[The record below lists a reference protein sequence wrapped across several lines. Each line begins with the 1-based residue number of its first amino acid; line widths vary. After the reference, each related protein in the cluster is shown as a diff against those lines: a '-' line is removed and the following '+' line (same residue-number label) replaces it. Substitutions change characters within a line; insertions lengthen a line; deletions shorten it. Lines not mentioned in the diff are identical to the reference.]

1 MSGTTLLIGGDS
13 EIATAAALFLRW
25 SGYPVAATTRR
36 RANVAADRPFLDLT
50 LPLDDWEPPADTRAA
65 CIFAAIARLQDC
77 AGDPIGSALVN
88 VTATLALLDRLVAR
102 NIPVL
107 FLSTDKVFD
116 GTRPNVTFE
125 TPPNPVSEYG
135 RQKSAA
141 EAAIRTRMAEGAPL
155 AILRLAKV
163 VSPGMPLL
171 RQWIRML
178 AAGEPVRAFRDMMMA
193 PTPVA
198 IVAGAIE
205 RLIAEPATGIF
216 QLTGPRDVSYSEV
229 AFHLARRVGA
239 DPALVQPVSAH
250 SAEQPPGST
259 ARHTTLDSTA
269 LRQRFGISV
278 PDAWPVI
285 DALADTCRPEPAI

>member
-1 MSGTTLLIGGDS
+1 MPGPTLLVGGDS
-13 EIATAAALFLRW
+13 EIAAAAALFLRR

-36 RANVAADRPFLDLT
+36 RANVAVDRPFLDLT

-77 AGDPIGSALVN
+77 AGDPAGSSLVN
-88 VTATLALLDRLVAR
+88 VTATLALLDRLVAS

-116 GTRPNVTFE
+116 GMRPNVAVE

-135 RQKSAA
+135 RQKAAA
-141 EAAIRTRMAEGAPL
+141 EAAIRTRMARGAPL

-171 RQWIRML
+171 TQWIRMM
-178 AAGEPVRAFRDMMMA
+178 ASGEPVRAFSDMMMA

-198 IVAGAIE
+198 IVAEALE
-205 RLIAEPATGIF
+205 RLLAEPTTGIF

-229 AFHLARRVGA
+229 AFYLARRLGA
-239 DPALVQPVSAH
+239 DPALVRSVSAY
-250 SAEQPPGST
+250 SAGLPAGST
-259 ARHTTLDSTA
+259 ARHTTLDSA
-269 LRQRFGISV
+269 GLRERFGVTV

-285 DALADTCRPEPAI
+285 DDLADTCGPQPPI